1 MRRLAVFIL
10 AALALMTPA
19 LADGIDA
26 EQYEAFGAA
35 EVEEAVPESARD
47 ALGGVTMEDAL
58 DADGLLSRLADAAL
72 DALRGAAGSA
82 AASALKIVAVCALCS
97 LAAPFAAGEAARYI
111 TLAGCL
117 AIAGAAFTEAGA
129 LISSGAEA
137 VEEMNAFSRA
147 LLPCLTAAAAAG
159 GMAGSAAA
167 KYAATAL
174 AMDVLLSLTRTLLL
188 PLAYALL
195 AVRTA
200 AAATGSAALDAA
212 GKLIKWLAFTLTALV
227 ASGFTLY
234 LSVTGAVAASA
245 DAAAARA
252 VKTAVSAA
260 LPVVGG
266 IISDAAGT
274 IAAGAAMLRS
284 AVGVL
289 GCAVAAAICLAPFIA
304 LGARYL
310 MYKAASVA
318 ASAFAPGPLAGLIAD
333 VGTVFALVLG
343 VTGASAAMLF
353 VGIIS
358 FVKAVGI

>member
-1 MRRLAVFIL
+1 
-10 AALALMTPA
+10 
-19 LADGIDA
+19 
-26 EQYEAFGAA
+26 
-35 EVEEAVPESARD
+35 
-47 ALGGVTMEDAL
+47 
-58 DADGLLSRLADAAL
+58 
-72 DALRGAAGSA
+72 
-82 AASALKIVAVCALCS
+82 
-97 LAAPFAAGEAARYI
+97 
-111 TLAGCL
+111 
-117 AIAGAAFTEAGA
+117 
-129 LISSGAEA
+129 
-137 VEEMNAFSRA
+137 
-147 LLPCLTAAAAAG
+147 
-159 GMAGSAAA
+159 
-167 KYAATAL
+167 
-174 AMDVLLSLTRTLLL
+174 MDVLLSLTRTLLL

-274 IAAGAAMLRS
+274 IAAGAALLRS

-289 GCAVAAAICLAPFIA
+289 GCAVAAAVCLAPFIA

-318 ASAFAPGPLAGLIAD
+318 ASAFIGA
-333 VGTVFALVLG
+333 VFALVLG

>member
-1 MRRLAVFIL
+1 
-10 AALALMTPA
+10 
-19 LADGIDA
+19 
-26 EQYEAFGAA
+26 
-35 EVEEAVPESARD
+35 
-47 ALGGVTMEDAL
+47 
-58 DADGLLSRLADAAL
+58 
-72 DALRGAAGSA
+72 
-82 AASALKIVAVCALCS
+82 
-97 LAAPFAAGEAARYI
+97 
-111 TLAGCL
+111 
-117 AIAGAAFTEAGA
+117 
-129 LISSGAEA
+129 
-137 VEEMNAFSRA
+137 MNAFSRA

-200 AAATGSAALDAA
+200 AAATGNAALDAA

-252 VKTAVSAA
+252 VKTAVSTA

-274 IAAGAAMLRS
+274 LAAGAALLRS

-289 GCAVAAAICLAPFIA
+289 GCAVAAAVCLAPFIA

-333 VGTVFALVLG
+333 IGAVFALVLG